1 MYSKA
6 AFLTTGWNNSLRTG
20 LRYNLACVRLIIFYL
35 LKLVLLKPRDG
46 LAGTFQFKDSVHDH

>member
-1 MYSKA
+1 
-6 AFLTTGWNNSLRTG
+6 
-20 LRYNLACVRLIIFYL
+20 LIIFYL